1 MRDRWPLTGRD
12 DEMRDIADAL
22 DSDDC
27 QGIAVAG
34 RAGVGKSR
42 LTREAAAIA
51 EASGWS
57 LRYIAATA
65 SGSTV
70 PMGAFAHWIDEF
82 DGAPSELVRRV
93 TDALIRDTAPGRVL
107 LVVDDAHVLDEL
119 SALVVHQLVVQHRAS
134 ALLTIRTGRPAPD
147 AVTALWKDGWVR
159 RFELPSLAR
168 ADSAALL
175 GSALGATPDTDCADR
190 MWRLTHGNVL
200 YLRQLVDHELV
211 AGRLVTQDGRCR
223 WLGTP
228 ELSPSLVE
236 LVQEQIGTVPER
248 VRDVVDLV
256 AVGEPIA
263 WECLAVTADPL
274 ALEEAEQRGLIRS
287 SGDAVYI
294 GHPIYAEIR
303 LDQCGPLRLRRLR
316 GVLAKAMKASTGASN
331 AVRRGLL
338 WMESDL
344 PPDPEVL
351 AAAAEAAGSLLDFGL
366 AERLSKAA
374 DESGNGVGARVRRAY
389 NLLMLQKGDDVDQV
403 IDTIATD
410 EVPESSFINDV
421 VLRAAN
427 LLWTRSAPAES
438 WRVIDDALAVATGP
452 RLAQLLAFRANQLS
466 LAGRPREVVEVM
478 KRVDY
483 GALDG
488 FGTTIA
494 LCAETL
500 ACGEL
505 GLPTQAG
512 IKAAACYRVVGTTAE
527 SRFLEQPLVEFHS
540 FALMLCGS
548 IREAVDIARR
558 HWERSAGQPA
568 TAQAM
573 AEAIVGVTA
582 LGAGDLVA
590 ALRHLPASD
599 AAVEADFVLANSFH
613 RFQLMRVQAL
623 ARSGDPETAVA
634 ALSNARKY
642 RHPAY
647 EYIKPNEL
655 LTEAWVAAAQSRVA
669 EARRLATEAAETACA
684 NGQLAREVLCLQTA
698 TQFGDDT
705 TTARLDELCAM
716 VEGPRVKVAARYARA
731 LAAGDAAG
739 LAAVSVE
746 FEVMGDLLAAG
757 DAAGQAGVAY
767 RGSGL
772 RGSAMTQGS
781 RCAVLADRCGGATS
795 PAVVAA
801 RVDFGL
807 TAREREIA
815 VLVGRGLSNQQIAT
829 AVSLSVRTVEGH
841 IYRASVKAG
850 ATGRSDLAGIIDRAG
865 N

>member
-1 MRDRWPLTGRD
+1 MRERWPLTGRD
-12 DEMRDIADAL
+12 DEMRVIADVVK
-22 DSDDC
+22 SDDC
-27 QGIAVAG
+27 QGVALAG

-51 EASGWS
+51 GESGWS

-70 PMGAFAHWIDEF
+70 PLGAFAHWIDEF
-82 DGAPSELVRRV
+82 AGAPSELVRQV
-93 TDALIRDTAPGRVL
+93 MDALTRDTAPDPVL
-107 LVVDDAHVLDEL
+107 LVVDDAHALDEL
-119 SALVVHQLVVQHRAS
+119 SALVVHQLVVQQRAS
-134 ALLTIRTGRPAPD
+134 ALLTIRTGHPAPD

-159 RFELPSLAR
+159 RLELPSLGR

-175 GSALGATPDTDCADR
+175 NSALGAAPDTDCADR
-190 MWRLTHGNVL
+190 MWRLTRGNVL
-200 YLRQLVDHELV
+200 YLRQLVDHELA

-248 VRDVVDLV
+248 VREVVDLV
-256 AVGEPIA
+256 AVGEPIE

-287 SGDAVYI
+287 SGDAVYV

-316 GVLAKAMKASTGASN
+316 GVLAKAMKASTGAAN

-374 DESGNGVGARVRRAY
+374 DESGTGVGARVQRAY
-389 NLLMLQKGDDVDQV
+389 NLLMLQKGDDVDEV
-403 IDTIATD
+403 IDTIAAD
-410 EVPESSFINDV
+410 EVPQSSFINDV

-427 LLWTRSAPAES
+427 LLWTRCAPEES
-438 WRVIDDALAVATGP
+438 WRVIDDALSVATGP
-452 RLAQLLAFRANQLS
+452 RVAQLLAFRANQLA
-466 LAGRPREVVEVM
+466 LAGRPREVIEVM
-478 KRVDY
+478 KQVDY
-483 GALDG
+483 GTLDG

-500 ACGEL
+500 AYGEL
-505 GLPTQAG
+505 GLPDQAG
-512 IKAAACYRVVGTTAE
+512 TKAAACYRVVDTTAE

-540 FALMLCGS
+540 FALLVGGAV
-548 IREAVDIARR
+548 REAVEIARR
-558 HWERSAGQPA
+558 HWDRSAGQPA

-573 AEAIVGVTA
+573 AEAIVGVAA

-599 AAVEADFVLANSFH
+599 AAVDADFVLANSFH

-623 ARSGDPETAVA
+623 ARSGDPAMAATA
-634 ALSNARKY
+634 LGNARRF

-647 EYIKPNEL
+647 EYIEPYEL
-655 LTEAWVAAAQSRVA
+655 LTEAWVAAAQGHVA
-669 EARRLATEAAETACA
+669 DARRLATEAAETACA
-684 NGQLAREVLCLQTA
+684 KGQLAREVLCWQA
-698 TQFGDDT
+698 AAQFGAEST
-705 TTARLDELCAM
+705 AARLDELCAV
-716 VEGPRVKVAARYARA
+716 VEGPRAPVAARYARA
-731 LAAGDAAG
+731 VCAADAAG
-739 LAAVSVE
+739 LVAASAD
-746 FEVMGDLLAAG
+746 FEAMGDLLASA
-757 DAAGQAGVAY
+757 DAAGQAAVAY
-767 RGSGL
+767 RGAGL
-772 RGSAMTQGS
+772 RGSAMTEGA
-781 RCAVLADRCGGATS
+781 RCAALAQRCGGAIS
-795 PAVVAA
+795 PAIVAA

-829 AVSLSVRTVEGH
+829 AESLSVRTVEGH

-850 ATGRSDLAGIIDRAG
+850 ATGRSDLARIIDRAG
-865 N
+865 A